1 MKNGVTHYSFVSLVF
16 AFDGSLKI
24 LLNLSLVCLLIVL
37 FSIVCASFLGSIA
50 LWMELSSYS

>member
-1 MKNGVTHYSFVSLVF
+1 MENGVIYWSFLFLVF

-37 FSIVCASFLGSIA
+37 FSIVWSVFLGSRA
-50 LWMELSSYS
+50 LRMELSSYS